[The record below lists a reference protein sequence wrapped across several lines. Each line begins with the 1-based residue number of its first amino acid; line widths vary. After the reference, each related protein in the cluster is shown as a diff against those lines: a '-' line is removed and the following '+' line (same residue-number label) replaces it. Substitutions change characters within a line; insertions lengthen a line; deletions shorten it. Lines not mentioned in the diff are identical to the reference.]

1 MKKHRKLFALIITL
15 FYILLKSSIV
25 PESNI
30 EGMLFIQLKSF
41 LDDSYLESVLY
52 ITQVKSFLDEEEK
65 RKLSKTSIFH
75 NDLLENLIKDIK
87 SSGGFFNIDQIKK
100 FFIIRSFLF
109 SILGKPLD
117 RKFTIEELIGLKN
130 SVMDLLYEYKQQ
142 GFINTLL
149 LERNKIYNLYRS
161 LFLDEFIF
169 SKPNTKSLR
178 EIEYF
183 QSLITLVL
191 ILEYELHIK
200 FYERKLDSLKKL
212 KMDTIYYKEGLQDLR
227 ELKREL
233 IQSLSTPIKQT
244 LTGGRLQILD
254 RIYTGF
260 DTEYQSESDVKNSLL
275 AYSTS
280 TYSKVYLHIKPFRL
294 ELSENPPRSRELLL
308 ELIKLIRKVI
318 NKQDLEIE
326 KILDF
331 FSNDPRFKKQITKNF
346 IAFTLDS
353 NEFDEIK
360 AIKNSYYD
368 LETDPDEY
376 SFKNLVEKSLQD
388 QNENVF
394 ILNQMILNILKN
406 YKIPRVPVKKELYL
420 IAHFTTADICSL
432 SDFEE
437 IKNKFSIL
445 RKSFVSLDK
454 TMRIGGWKILLRD
467 TALLSPTG
475 SSLSSIGDLYTSE
488 FKKIELSKTLKLDMK
503 KLKVQNL
510 ELFRSYAMQ
519 DSKITL

>member
-1 MKKHRKLFALIITL
+1 MKKHRNLFALIITL
-15 FYILLKSSIV
+15 FYILLNSSV
-25 PESNI
+25 VAE
-30 EGMLFIQLKSF
+30 
-41 LDDSYLESVLY
+41 SYLESVLF
-52 ITQVKSFLDEEEK
+52 ITQVKSFLDEDEK
-65 RKLSKTSIFH
+65 RKLSKTSIFY
-75 NDLLENLIKDIK
+75 NDLLENLLKDVK
-87 SSGGFFNIDQIKK
+87 SSGGCFFNIDQIKK
-100 FFIIRSFLF
+100 FFILRSFLF
-109 SILGKPLD
+109 SFLGKPLD
-117 RKFTIEELIGLKN
+117 RKFTIEELVGLKN
-130 SVMDLLYEYKQQ
+130 SVMDLLYDYKKQ
-142 GFINTLL
+142 GYINTHL

-169 SKPNTKSLR
+169 SKPSTNSLR
-178 EIEYF
+178 DIEYF
-183 QSLITLVL
+183 QSLVILVL

-212 KMDTIYYKEGLQDLR
+212 KMDTIFYKEGLQDLR
-227 ELKREL
+227 VLKREL

-244 LTGGRLQILD
+244 LTGGRLYILD

-260 DTEYQSESDVKNSLL
+260 DTEYQAESDVNNTLL

-294 ELSENPPRSRELLL
+294 ELSENPPKSRDLVLELL
-308 ELIKLIRKVI
+308 KLIRKVI

-326 KILDF
+326 KILSF
-331 FSNDPRFKKQITKNF
+331 FSNDPRFKKQKTKNF

-353 NEFDEIK
+353 NELDEIK

-368 LETDPDEY
+368 LESDPDEY

-394 ILNQMILNILKN
+394 ILNQMILKILKD
-406 YKIPRVPVKKELYL
+406 YKIPRIPVKKELYL

-432 SDFEE
+432 SDFQE

-454 TMRIGGWKILLRD
+454 TMRLGGWKILLRD

-488 FKKIELSKTLKLDMK
+488 FRKIEIPKTFKLDMK
-503 KLKVQNL
+503 KLKAQNL